1 MVLKCYVTN
10 CTSNYNA
17 ENKVKT
23 FSLPKNPEER
33 MRWITIIPRENIPN
47 SKTLLF
53 VRHSCLSHRP
63 KDHPTLTSMESYV
76 PVTHPHCLVPLNQAY
91 FPLFHLHQEEML
103 ERIVKLETLFQMSD
117 ICLDKR

>member
-1 MVLKCYVTN
+1 MVLKCHVTN

-17 ENKVKT
+17 ENKIKT

-53 VRHSCLSHRP
+53 LRHSCLSHRP
-63 KDHPTLTSMESYV
+63 KDHPTLTEYGKLRPRDPPSLFGCIKSSLLPTV
-76 PVTHPHCLVPLNQAY
+76 SSAPRRNVRTHSEVRNIIPD
-91 FPLFHLHQEEML
+91 E
-103 ERIVKLETLFQMSD
+103 
-117 ICLDKR
+117 